1 MQVLIRLS
9 CGWERI
15 SLKEVSSCYAFG
27 MYIPWKESGT
37 QVAVYCEFVITFCG
51 KYTAHSTQ
59 HTAILTLL
67 CVCDACWNSVK
78 QHLTITYIIS
88 TSLTWRVRLW
98 VRSCLRGLGLRYVA
112 HLLQPETFVL
122 HEAGLNLLTVQI
134 IFLQFLEQVK
144 ISYVHCL

>member
-9 CGWERI
+9 WGWERI

-59 HTAILTLL
+59 HTAHSYPHPPVRVWRLLEFGEAALGYNLPNLYFVNLASKALSEIVPTRIRPTL
-67 CVCDACWNSVK
+67 CGTPTAAWNVCPTWSRFKFIDGTNYFSS
-78 QHLTITYIIS
+78 IFR
-88 TSLTWRVRLW
+88 TSK
-98 VRSCLRGLGLRYVA
+98 
-112 HLLQPETFVL
+112 
-122 HEAGLNLLTVQI
+122 N
-134 IFLQFLEQVK
+134 
-144 ISYVHCL
+144 